1 MIKLE
6 TSMGEIVLEL
16 DEEKAPITA
25 SNFKEYV
32 RDEFYDGTVFHRVII
47 GFMVQGGGLDQ
58 NLEARAA
65 RPPIKN
71 EADNGL
77 KNDTYTV
84 AMARTADPDS
94 ATAQFFINLADNEFL
109 NHTARTNQGWGY
121 TVFGKVTAGKE
132 VVDKIKA
139 VPTTSRGSY
148 EDVPEEP
155 VTILSAREI
164 ETD

>member
-32 RDEFYDGTVFHRVII
+32 RDEFYDGTVFHRVIN
-47 GFMVQGGGLDQ
+47 GFMIQGGGLDQ
-58 NLEARAA
+58 NLETRAA

-77 KNDTYTV
+77 KNDAYTV

-109 NHTARTNQGWGY
+109 NHTAKTNQGWGY
-121 TVFGKVTAGKE
+121 TVFGKVDAGKE

>member
-6 TSMGEIVLEL
+6 TSMGEIMLEL

-77 KNDTYTV
+77 KNDAYTV

-139 VPTTSRGSY
+139 VPTAARGSY

-155 VTILSAREI
+155 VTIFSAREI

>member
-32 RDEFYDGTVFHRVII
+32 RDEFYDGTVFHRVIN
-47 GFMVQGGGLDQ
+47 GFMIQGGGLDQ
-58 NLEARAA
+58 NLETRDA

-77 KNDTYTV
+77 KNDAYTV

-109 NHTARTNQGWGY
+109 NHTAKTNQGWGY
-121 TVFGKVTAGKE
+121 TVFGKVDAGKE